1 MIKLNKSICL
11 LATVALL
18 TTTLAYAET
27 DELQTTEASLETS
40 AQDPAF
46 AGRVQSKYNLSEAQM
61 KAMND
66 AGIKGPHLA
75 MTAQLAASSGKPV
88 EDIIKMR
95 TEDKMG
101 WGKIAKT
108 LGVQP
113 GEIGKS
119 VSSLRHEA
127 NEDRKDAKAD
137 RKEAKEDRKQMQEER
152 KAEHKANKEERKN
165 KKDNK

>member
-61 KAMND
+61 KAMSD

-127 NEDRKDAKAD
+127 
-137 RKEAKEDRKQMQEER
+137 KEDRKQMREER
-152 KAEHKANKEERKN
+152 KAEHKANKEARKN